1 MVSFYKDQFV
11 HLHVHTGVGSILDGL
26 CKVDK
31 LVGRVKQLG
40 QPSCAITDHGSMSG
54 VYKFWKE
61 CTENEVKP
69 LIGQEF
75 YISNPDDDASG
86 NKEKTGEVTNHH
98 LILIAMNQQGYKN
111 LCRLSSWGYM
121 HGYYY
126 KPRIDLPHLKQ
137 WNEGLIC
144 STACIA
150 GKVGETL
157 CPKKGEGLDRTEQE
171 RINLAHQVIQTYKE
185 IFGDRFYLEVMN
197 HGLSEEQY
205 VNNFIIQYSQAYDI
219 PIVMTNDVHYVME
232 EQGQSHDYLLK
243 INTGGKLS
251 SADMSDNDVLAAS
264 GVKSEYNYYL
274 KSQQEMAQLFSNYPD
289 FTDMSYQVYE
299 RCGNVTPVLP
309 EKAYPAFTPTNG
321 YTTTYDQLSDKV
333 WAELKNRG
341 LDTNPEYAA
350 RLTHELE
357 VIKAKDFADIFMLI
371 DDICQYAD
379 SRGIFR
385 GVRGSAAGSIIIW
398 LLDVSPI
405 DPIKEGLIFERF
417 IDIERNEVPDI
428 DTDWEPERRQE
439 IIEYIRMK
447 YGGSSH
453 VVQIQ
458 AFGTLGP
465 RQVLNDM
472 ARITMNEYGQ
482 TDYRYSLLNEMASR
496 ISTEAYVH
504 DDDGVVASVSLEHC
518 LKHDKGDPEIGKK
531 SLQEIIAGDA
541 YAQKMWQCA
550 LDMERLPRQSST
562 HAGGIIIT
570 SDEAFDII
578 PLQKATGSDLVIT
591 QFDMNDLEAVGV
603 GKLDILGLNNLGVI
617 AEAQNN
623 IRKRP
628 GYENFNIRKVPLD
641 LDEIY
646 EFISEG
652 HTRGVFQMEAPSF
665 TRCVVQIKPRV
676 LQELADALALFR
688 PGPLGDIDSDEI
700 SLKDEYC
707 LRKHGKVGVIAGI
720 GENNEYIRYVH
731 PDMMKVLNNTQG
743 TIIYQEQ
750 VMKIAHE
757 VAGLGRT
764 EGYKIIK
771 AISKKKRELLAK
783 WSDKFITSAVSR
795 GYDQQWVCDLWDSI
809 ERFAGYSFNMAHAK
823 SYAVVSYWTAYLSYH
838 FPAEFFCAYLNS
850 EEVRKKSEKR
860 DIYIAECYNRDI
872 QVLGPD
878 INESGFSYTVTPSG
892 IRYGLKSIKGIANSA
907 DYIVKNRELNGP
919 YTSFDD
925 FCNRLKPKEVNKTMK
940 QILRDC
946 GAFDTIDPSAR
957 AHMTIV
963 DKIDTEIKLL
973 GSTFDLSVV
982 TELKKR
988 YYSGVITPIALL
1000 PEVSGVQTVIG
1011 IISLLSLRK
1020 AHKSGNVFATGTIR
1034 DETGM
1039 VDFVCFTKI
1048 WESIQADCIKG
1059 SVWAFTGYLDNYN
1072 GIRQLRII
1080 NAEKRI

>member
-26 CKVDK
+26 CKVDL
-31 LVGRVKQLG
+31 LVDRVKKLG
-40 QPSCAITDHGSMSG
+40 QPACAITDHGSMSG
-54 VYKFWKE
+54 VFKFWKE
-61 CTENEVKP
+61 CTENEIKP

-75 YISNPDDDASG
+75 YISNPDDDAE
-86 NKEKTGEVTNHH
+86 NKKTKTGEVTNHH
-98 LILIAMNQQGYKN
+98 LILIAMNQQGYQN

-126 KPRIDLPHLKQ
+126 KPRIDIERLRQ

-157 CPKKGEGLDRTEQE
+157 CPRKGEGLNRSEQE
-171 RINLAHQVIQTYKE
+171 RADLAHQAIQTYKD

-197 HGLSEEQY
+197 HGLPEEQY
-205 VNNFIIQYSQAYDI
+205 VNNFIIQYGHDFNI
-219 PIVMTNDVHYVME
+219 PIIITNDVHYVLE
-232 EQGQSHDYLLK
+232 EQGPSHDYLLK
-243 INTGGKLS
+243 INTGGKMS
-251 SADMSDNDVLAAS
+251 SVDMTDNDALAAS
-264 GVKSEYNYYL
+264 GVTSEYNYYL
-274 KSQQEMAQLFSNYPD
+274 KSKQEMAQLFVNYPD
-289 FTDMSYQVYE
+289 FTDMSYQIYE
-299 RCGNVTPVLP
+299 RCEDVTPVLS
-309 EKAYPAFTPTNG
+309 EKAYPAFSPTDG
-321 YTTTYDQLSDKV
+321 YASTYEQLSDKV

-341 LDTNPEYAA
+341 LDTNPEYAE
-350 RLTHELE
+350 RLAHELE

-371 DDICQYAD
+371 DDICKYAD
-379 SRGIFR
+379 SQGIFR

-428 DTDWEPERRQE
+428 DTDWEPGRRQE
-439 IIEYIRMK
+439 IIEYVRTK
-447 YGGSSH
+447 YGGPSH

-465 RQVLNDM
+465 RQVLNDL
-472 ARITMNEYGQ
+472 ARITLNEFGMA
-482 TDYRYSLLNEMASR
+482 DYRYSLLNEMASR

-518 LKHDKGDPEIGKK
+518 LKHDKGDPSIGKK
-531 SLQEIIAGDA
+531 SLMELIAGDE

-550 LDMERLPRQSST
+550 LDMERLPRQGST

-570 SDEAFDII
+570 SEAAFDII
-578 PLQKATGSDLVIT
+578 PLQKASGSDLVIT
-591 QFDMNDLEAVGV
+591 QFDMVDLEAVGV

-617 AEAQNN
+617 AEAQDR

-628 GYENFNIRKVPLD
+628 GYENFNIRKITPD

-646 EFISEG
+646 EFISTG

-665 TRCVVQIKPRV
+665 TRCVTQIQPRV

-720 GENNEYIRYVH
+720 GTDNEYIRYVH
-731 PDMMKVLNNTQG
+731 PDMMKVLSNTQG

-750 VMKIAHE
+750 VMKVANE

-771 AISKKKRELLAK
+771 AISKKKRDLLAK
-783 WSDKFITSAVSR
+783 WSDTFITSAVAR
-795 GYDQQWVCDLWDSI
+795 GYDEQWVRDLWDAI

-823 SYAVVSYWTAYLSYH
+823 SYAMISYWTAYLSYY
-838 FPAEFFCAYLNS
+838 FPMEFFCAYLNS
-850 EEVRKKSEKR
+850 DEVRKKQDKR
-860 DIYIAECYNRDI
+860 DVYIAECYNRNI
-872 QVLGPD
+872 PVLGPD
-878 INESGFSYTVTPSG
+878 INESGFDYTVTPSG
-892 IRYGLKSIKGIANSA
+892 IRYGLKSIKGISNSA
-907 DYIVKNRELNGP
+907 DYIIKNREVNGP
-919 YTSFDD
+919 YTSYDE
-925 FCNRLKPKEVNKTMK
+925 FCSRIKPKEVNKTMK
-940 QILRDC
+940 QSLRDC
-946 GAFDTIDPSAR
+946 GAFDRLDPQAR
-957 AHMTIV
+957 AHMTVI
-963 DKIDTEIKLL
+963 DKIDAETRLLGAVFDLQIVTEIKR
-973 GSTFDLSVV
+973 
-982 TELKKR
+982 R
-988 YYSGVITPIALL
+988 YNGVITPIALL
-1000 PEVSGVQTVIG
+1000 PEAHGAQTVIG
-1011 IISLLSLRK
+1011 IVNMITLRR
-1020 AHKSGNVFATGTIR
+1020 AHKNGNVFATGSLR

-1048 WESIQADCIKG
+1048 WDTIAADCVKG
-1059 SVWAFTGYLDNYN
+1059 SVWAFTGYVDDYN
-1072 GIRQLRII
+1072 GMLQLRVLS
-1080 NAEKRI
+1080 AEKRI